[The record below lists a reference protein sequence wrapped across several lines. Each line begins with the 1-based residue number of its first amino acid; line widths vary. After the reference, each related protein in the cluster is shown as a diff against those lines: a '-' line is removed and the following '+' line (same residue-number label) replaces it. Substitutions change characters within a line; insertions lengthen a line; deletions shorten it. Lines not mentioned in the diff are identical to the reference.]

1 MAYFGNNSITA
12 WGQYNDNNN
21 DLRDNRNI
29 SSVTNHATGQLTFN
43 FSNNFSNDDY
53 CVVGSCAGVNGAN
66 SVQLNPST
74 QYSGI
79 AYNSS
84 YQTTSGC
91 RVTIADRGGTTRESQ
106 QINIMFIGD
115 FTV

>member
-53 CVVGSCAGVNGAN
+53 CVVTSTAGVNGQNA
-66 SVQLNPST
+66 VMVNPAT

-84 YQTTSGC
+84 YQTTSGL
-91 RVTIADRGGTTRESQ
+91 RVTVNDRGGTTRDSALVCA
-106 QINIMFIGD
+106 MFIGD